1 MHLASHMTAAP
12 IQDEL
17 RTRALER
24 CRRLLEQDVDLQ
36 RSTPSPAA
44 LERLQADGLSSFRR
58 FALACELYADRPC
71 LGERG
76 FVVADGQARPLPSFR
91 HVTFAEVWGR
101 TRALAAGFV
110 QLGLGVP
117 GAMVG
122 ISGSPKVDGAVADLA
137 CLHLGAVSVPLST
150 IAPAPELGAI
160 AAGAELSCIV
170 CDVDHLDAVASAM
183 QAAPGVRALVVSG
196 IRETDRTHADA
207 VARFRERVSRE
218 HPAVTVHLLTEV
230 ERLGRDR
237 GPVAPV
243 EPVADDALRTIVY
256 TSGSTGTP
264 KGAMFP
270 ERVWNLYW
278 QRPWEPGLAGVP
290 YVTLGYMPLN
300 HMAGRGLL
308 LASLVH
314 GGLTSFVSASDMSTL
329 FEDAQIARPTT
340 FLAVPRVANMIHQR
354 FQTDVMRRAAQSGDA
369 EAEVIEEMRRSL
381 LGDRLVQ
388 LSLGSAP
395 TAAEVRSFLERCF
408 DVPVVDGY
416 GSTEAGAVAIDGRIA
431 GDNVVAYE
439 LADVPELGYTRRDQ
453 PYPRGEL
460 RLKSRRMVPGYYR
473 NEEATR
479 ELFDAAGFLCT
490 GDVVEQR
497 GPDEIA
503 WVDRKKNVLK
513 LAQGEFVSIS
523 RLEEL
528 YVAGSPF
535 VAQMYLYGNSLWS
548 YLLAVV
554 VPVGAADKARLRN
567 EIDRIAAREGL
578 RGYEV
583 PRDFVVETQP
593 FTRENGLLTDSA
605 KPARP
610 KLRARYGERLEQ
622 LQAVIERR
630 RLDEMRALESAPAA
644 PAAEKVAR
652 AFAVTLGL
660 TEREVRASERSF
672 QQLGGDSL
680 GAVELVARIQRLCG
694 VDVPVALVLDP
705 TTSVAAL
712 MRAVEERLSAA
723 AASPRVTFADVH
735 GAGAQTIRAED
746 LRIDRFVPSRELASA
761 ASTPPSG
768 RPVVVLTGANGFLGR
783 FLLLELLERVAASRG
798 KVVAMV
804 RARDDAAAGERLA
817 ASYGRVDPKLA
828 SGGADPRLAARFA
841 ALAAE
846 PGRLEVLAADL
857 IEPRL
862 GLSPERW
869 ARLADEVSAVVHP
882 GALVN
887 HALSYPQLF
896 EPNVLGTVEVAR
908 LALRRRAAIAFVS
921 TVGVAACIDRADP
934 VLEDEDAAAL
944 GRVRPI
950 DSGYAVGYGTTKW
963 AGELLVRDLQA
974 RTGVPVAV
982 FRPSMIM
989 PPRSFGGQVNAD
1001 DLLTR
1006 LLQSLVATGV
1016 APRSFYAPTATRRHF
1031 DGLPVDLVARDIAAV
1046 ALATRDGYATY
1057 HVVDGHLE
1065 DGVSLDSFADWV
1077 QRAGYPV
1084 KRIDDYGS
1092 WLRTFRERLEALPP
1106 SIQQHSALAGLE
1118 AWKRPAERDAGFDN
1132 RRLRDRLRA
1141 LGEPAEMPHI
1151 DEATIR
1157 RYLESMV
1164 AAGLIG
1170 RAPERP
1176 VHAHP

>member
-1 MHLASHMTAAP
+1 MHLASHMTSAP
-12 IQDEL
+12 IHDEL

-24 CRRLLEQDVDLQ
+24 CRRLLEQDLDLR

-44 LERLQADGLSSFRR
+44 LERVQADGLSSFRR

-71 LGERG
+71 LGERA
-76 FVVADGQARPLPSFR
+76 FVVTEGQVTQRPSFR
-91 HVTFAEVWGR
+91 HVTFAEVWER
-101 TRALAAGFV
+101 TRALAAGLK
-110 QLGLGVP
+110 QLGLGEP

-122 ISGSPKVDGAVADLA
+122 ISGSPKVDGVIADLA
-137 CLHLGAVSVPLST
+137 CLYLGAVSVPLSI
-150 IAPAPELGAI
+150 IAPGPELAAI
-160 AAGAELSCIV
+160 AAGAELSCVV
-170 CDVDHLDAVASAM
+170 CDVDHLATVAAAM
-183 QAAPGVRALVVSG
+183 QAAPGVRSIVVSG
-196 IRETDRTHADA
+196 IRGPDRAHSEA
-207 VARFRERVSRE
+207 VEGFREHVSRE
-218 HPAVTVHLLTEV
+218 HPTVVVHLMTEV
-230 ERLGRDR
+230 ERVGRDR
-237 GPVAPV
+237 GPVAAV
-243 EPVADDALRTIVY
+243 EPVAHDALRTIVY

-290 YVTLGYMPLN
+290 YVTVGYMPLN

-308 LASLVH
+308 LASLVQ
-314 GGLTSFVSASDMSTL
+314 GGLTSFVGASDMSTL
-329 FEDAQIARPTT
+329 LEDAQIARPTT
-340 FLAVPRVANMIHQR
+340 FLAVPRVANMIYQR
-354 FQTDVMRRAAQSGDA
+354 FQTEVMRRAAHGRDA
-369 EAEVIEEMRRSL
+369 EAQVVQEMGRSL

-408 DVPVVDGY
+408 EVPVVDGY

-431 GDNVVAYE
+431 SENVEAYE
-439 LADVPELGYTRRDQ
+439 LVDVPELGYTTRDR

-473 NEEATR
+473 NEQATR

-497 GPDEIA
+497 GPHEIA

-528 YVAGSPF
+528 YVAGSPYIG
-535 VAQMYLYGNSLWS
+535 QMYLHGNSLWS

-554 VPVGAADKARLRN
+554 VPVGTTDKALLRS
-567 EIDRIAAREGL
+567 EIDRVAVREGL

-593 FTRENGLLTDSA
+593 FSRENGLLTDSA

-610 KLRARYGERLEQ
+610 KLRARYGEHLEQ
-622 LQAVIERR
+622 LHAGIERR
-630 RLDEMRALESAPAA
+630 QVDELGALESAPAA
-644 PAAEKVAR
+644 PAAETVAR

-660 TEREVRASERSF
+660 TDREVRASERSF

-680 GAVELVARIQRLCG
+680 DAVELVARIQRLCG
-694 VDVPVALVLDP
+694 VAVPVALVLDP
-705 TTSVAAL
+705 TTGVAAL

-735 GAGAQTIRAED
+735 GAAAQTIHAED
-746 LRIDRFVPSRELASA
+746 LRIDRFVPGRDLASA

-768 RPVVVLTGANGFLGR
+768 PPVVVLTGANGFLGR

-798 KVVAMV
+798 RVVAMV
-804 RARDDAAAGERLA
+804 RARDDAAAAERIA
-817 ASYGRVDPKLA
+817 ACYGSVDPKLT

-841 ALAAE
+841 AFAAE
-846 PGRLEVLAADL
+846 PGRLEVVASDL

-862 GLSPERW
+862 GLSHERW
-869 ARLADEVSAVVHP
+869 DRLAAEVSVVVHA

-887 HALSYPQLF
+887 HALSYSQLF

-908 LALRRRAAIAFVS
+908 LALRRRAAVAFVS
-921 TVGVAACIDRADP
+921 TVGVAARIDRAEP
-934 VLEDEDAAAL
+934 VREDEDAAAL

-950 DSGYAVGYGTTKW
+950 DSGYAVGYGATKW
-963 AGELLVRDLQA
+963 AGELLVRNLQA
-974 RTGVPVAV
+974 RTGVPVSV

-989 PPRSFGGQVNAD
+989 PPRSFGGQINAD

-1006 LLQSLVATGV
+1006 LLQSLVLTAV
-1016 APRSFYAPTATRRHF
+1016 APRSFYAPTASRRHF

-1057 HVVDGHLE
+1057 HVVDGHVD
-1065 DGVSLDSFADWV
+1065 DGVSLDSFVDWV
-1077 QRAGYPV
+1077 QRAGYPL

-1092 WLRTFRERLEALPP
+1092 WFRIFRDRLEALPP
-1106 SIQQHSALAGLE
+1106 STRQHSALAGLE
-1118 AWKRPAERDAGFDN
+1118 AWRRPTERDAGFDN
-1132 RRLRDRLRA
+1132 RQLRDRLRG

-1176 VHAHP
+1176 VHAQP